1 MLEYNGGKKG
11 SREGKDGIKRGEKRW
26 YKERVK
32 RGVNRQNK
40 FKQLFLLKKTLKKYL
55 ALNQKDKKENN

>member
-40 FKQLFLLKKTLKKYL
+40 FKQLFLLKKTLKKISSI
-55 ALNQKDKKENN
+55 KSKG